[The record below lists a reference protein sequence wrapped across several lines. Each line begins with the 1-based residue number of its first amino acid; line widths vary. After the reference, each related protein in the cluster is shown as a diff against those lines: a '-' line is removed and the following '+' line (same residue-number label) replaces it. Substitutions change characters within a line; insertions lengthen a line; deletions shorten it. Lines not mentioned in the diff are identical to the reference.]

1 MLAMQHELKSRANY
15 LQQGELDSVY
25 FGGGTPSVLTDSEL
39 QSLMKAVRSLFTI
52 KAGAEITLEA
62 NPDDMSVER
71 VKAWLDLGINRL
83 SVGLQ
88 SFNEEELRW
97 MNRAHSLEQAL
108 EAVYNA
114 KRSGFTNIS
123 VDLIYGSKY
132 QSEKSWKDTVEK
144 TLLLKPQHISAY
156 NLTIE
161 EKTRLGADYKKG
173 KEPAIDDELSSVQ
186 FLYLS
191 NRLTEAGFE
200 HYEISNFALPGFRAV
215 HNSNYWKQAPYL
227 GIGPSAHSFDGKS
240 RQWNIK
246 NNPLYVR
253 AIEKGENYFQREEL
267 SLRDCY
273 NEYVMTGFRTLEG
286 CDSAEVETRFGVDI
300 AKHFLKIVKQHKEV
314 LKIESTNVSLTQEGR
329 LQADGIASSFF
340 LLGESLQ

>member
-1 MLAMQHELKSRANY
+1 MSAMQHELKSRANY
-15 LQQGELDSVY
+15 LQQGELESVY

-39 QSLMKAVRSLFTI
+39 QSLMNAVTSLFTI
-52 KAGAEITLEA
+52 KNGAEITLEA
-62 NPDDMSVER
+62 NPDDMSAER
-71 VKAWLDLGINRL
+71 LKAWRDLGINRL

-108 EAVYNA
+108 EALHTA
-114 KRSGFTNIS
+114 KMSGFTNIS

-161 EKTRLGADYKKG
+161 EKTRLGVDFKKG
-173 KEPAIDDELSSVQ
+173 KEPAIDDELSSAQ

-191 NRLTEAGFE
+191 QRLTEAGFE
-200 HYEISNFALPGFRAV
+200 HYEISNFGLPGYRAV

-227 GIGPSAHSFDGKS
+227 GIGPSAHSFDGSS

-246 NNPLYVR
+246 NNPLYIR
-253 AIEKGENYFQREEL
+253 AIEKGENYFEREEL
-267 SLRDCY
+267 SVHDCY

-286 CDSAEVETRFGVDI
+286 CDSAEVEKRFGVDI
-300 AKHFLKIVKQHKEV
+300 ATHFLNMVEQHKEV
-314 LKIESTNVSLTQEGR
+314 LKVESNKVSLIQEGR
-329 LQADGIASSFF
+329 LLADGIASSFF
-340 LLGESLQ
+340 LLGESL